1 MNILADIKTPTDIT
15 QDLVARV
22 RARRKVLGLTQREL
36 AETSGVSYGSIKRFE
51 TTGEISL
58 ASLIKIAFA
67 LNCES
72 DFDTLFAQQGY
83 ATIEEVINA
92 RKNARR

>member
-1 MNILADIKTPTDIT
+1 MNILADIKTPTDIA

-72 DFDTLFAQQGY
+72 DFDTLFVQQGY

>member
-15 QDLVARV
+15 QDLMTRV

-51 TTGEISL
+51 TMGEISL
-58 ASLIKIAFA
+58 ASLINIAFA
-67 LNCES
+67 LKCES
-72 DFDTLFAQQGY
+72 DFDALFAQQGY
-83 ATIEEVINA
+83 ATIDEVINA

>member
-1 MNILADIKTPTDIT
+1 MNILTDIKTPTDIA